1 MMTGNGIG
9 KIRVPDIQDCLRS
22 VSQMLE
28 LWGIGRDTYGLPQF
42 CADWQV
48 GSWAPAR
55 TAYILIL
62 WRKKT

>member
-9 KIRVPDIQDCLRS
+9 MIRVPDIQDCLRS

-28 LWGIGRDTYGLPQF
+28 LWGIGRDTYGLLQF

-48 GSWAPAR
+48 GSRAPAR
-55 TAYILIL
+55 TAFKLIL
-62 WRKKT
+62 WREKT